1 MTEAFVFDLDGVIVD
16 TEPLHLLATQ
26 RALALVGRVLTEG
39 EYYQRYV
46 ALTDQEL
53 FEALLGDENPEV
65 ERLVRRKQRCYR
77 ELMGEGVK
85 GYPDVVAFIQRA
97 VGTFSLALA
106 TGSTREEAEAILTA
120 LGLREAFGVVV
131 SCEDYAHGK
140 PHPEPYLI
148 AARNLGLSPERCL
161 AVEDTVDGVRA
172 AKGAGMACL
181 ALPHTHPPEALVE
194 ADLVLGSLDGIEP
207 GELLRRFR

>member
-26 RALALVGRVLTEG
+26 HALALVGRNLAEE
-39 EYYQRYV
+39 EYYRRYV
-46 ALTDQEL
+46 ALTDREL
-53 FEALLGDENPEV
+53 FEALLGDENLEV
-65 ERLVRRKQRCYR
+65 EHLVWRKQWYYR

-97 VGTFSLALA
+97 VGTFPLALA

-120 LGLREAFGVVV
+120 LGLRKAFGVVV

-148 AARNLGLSPERCL
+148 AARDLGLSPKRCL

-172 AKGAGMACL
+172 AKEAGMACL
-181 ALPHTHPPEALVE
+181 ALPHTYPPEALVE
-194 ADLVLGSLDGIEP
+194 ADLVLGSLDEIEP
-207 GELLRRFR
+207 EELLRRFR